1 MSELRLYL
9 LGVPR
14 IEYQGKFIKLDR
26 RKGLALAAYLAL
38 YPQPQ
43 SRDTLVDLLWPELDR
58 EHGRSALRS
67 ALRSLTISVDSNWI
81 DGDRATI
88 ALNRSSMWS
97 DASEFTR
104 LLSET
109 EAHNHPPD
117 VVCEQC
123 AELLKQA
130 VSLYAGDFMSGFS
143 LKDSIDYDNWQMEQR
158 EWLRREFAD
167 VVRRLSVYHA
177 ELRQFD
183 QAIKYAKRW
192 VVTDP
197 LHEAAQRQLMRLYAA
212 NGERTEALRQYKQTV
227 ELLDEELATPP
238 EDETNTL
245 YEAILNGFGDPA
257 TSTTNCAVTSVLPPL
272 PSLLIGREDVLREI
286 KQRLGIGGEH
296 RPVTVI
302 QGWPGVG
309 KSTVVAM
316 LAHDRE
322 IVEQFPDGV
331 LWVSLGEA
339 PSVISEIS
347 VWAEAFGLSE
357 PARMRKVEELSAQLT
372 AVLRD
377 KRVLLIIDDVW
388 QVEHAIP
395 FRVGGHACAHLIT
408 SRLNDVATAVAPT
421 AFDLFRLP
429 LLTDQAALELLYKLS
444 PETVSQYPDE
454 SRVLVRNLEGLPLAI
469 HVAGRLLHSEA
480 RLGWGVRELLA
491 ELGDGTGLL
500 GAQAPS
506 DMRMTDMS
514 PTVAALLKRSTDALN
529 TETRQR
535 FAVLGLFVPKPATFD
550 LAAMGAAWELTDPRP
565 TARLLVGRGLL
576 EPISGGRFQMHALLV
591 LHARSLIAEEGFIL

>member
-1 MSELRLYL
+1 MIELRLYL

-14 IEYQGKFIKLDR
+14 IEFQGKPIKLDR

-38 YPQPQ
+38 YTQPQ

-67 ALRSLTISVDSNWI
+67 ALSSLTMSVASNWI
-81 DGDRATI
+81 DGDRAT
-88 ALNRSSMWS
+88 LTLRRTSVWC

-104 LLSET
+104 LLSEI

-117 VVCEQC
+117 VGCEQC
-123 AELLKQA
+123 AALLKQA
-130 VSLYAGDFMSGFS
+130 AALYAGDFMSGFS
-143 LKDSIDYDNWQMEQR
+143 LKDSINYDDWQMEQR

-177 ELRQFD
+177 DLRQFG
-183 QAIKYAKRW
+183 QAIKYAQRW
-192 VVTDP
+192 VATDP

-212 NGERTEALRQYKQTV
+212 NGERSEALRLYKQSV
-227 ELLDEELATPP
+227 DLLDEELATPP
-238 EDETNTL
+238 ADETKAL
-245 YEAILNGFGDPA
+245 YEAILNGLGERAA
-257 TSTTNCAVTSVLPPL
+257 TAVICPVTWVLPPL
-272 PSLLIGREDVLREI
+272 PSLMIGREDVVREI
-286 KQRLGIGGEH
+286 KQRLGIGGEQ

-316 LAHDRE
+316 LAHDRD
-322 IVEQFPDGV
+322 IVERYPDGV

-339 PSVISEIS
+339 PSLISGIS
-347 VWAEAFGLSE
+347 IWADALGLSE

-372 AVLRD
+372 SVLRD
-377 KRVLLIIDDVW
+377 KRALLIIDDVW
-388 QVEHAIP
+388 QIEHAAP

-408 SRLNDVATAVAPT
+408 SRLNDVATALAPT

-429 LLTDQAALELLYKLS
+429 VLTDQAALELLHKLS
-444 PETVSQYPDE
+444 PETVSQYPDDA
-454 SRVLVRNLEGLPLAI
+454 RALVRNLEGLPLAI

-480 RLGWGVRELLA
+480 RLGWGVRELLT

-506 DMRMTDMS
+506 DMRMADIS
-514 PTVAALLKRSTDALN
+514 PTVAALLKRSTDALD

-535 FAVLGLFVPKPATFD
+535 FALLGLFVPKPATFD
-550 LAAMGAAWELTDPRP
+550 LAAMGAAWGLPDPRA

-591 LHARSLIAEEGFIL
+591 LHARSLIAAEGFVQ

>member
-14 IEYQGKFIKLDR
+14 IEYQGKPVKLDR
-26 RKGLALAAYLAL
+26 RKGLALAAYLTL

-67 ALRSLTISVDSNWI
+67 ALRSLTMSVDSNWI
-81 DGDRATI
+81 DGDRAAI
-88 ALNRSSMWS
+88 ALNRTNMWS

-130 VSLYAGDFMSGFS
+130 VALYAGDFMSGFS
-143 LKDSIDYDNWQMEQR
+143 LKDSIDYDDWQMEQR

-167 VVRRLSVYHA
+167 VVRRLSVFHA
-177 ELRQFD
+177 DLRQFE

-192 VVTDP
+192 VTADP

-227 ELLDEELATPP
+227 DLLDEELATPP

-245 YEAILNGFGDPA
+245 YEAILNGLGDPTA
-257 TSTTNCAVTSVLPPL
+257 SATNCAVTSVLPPL

-286 KQRLGIGGEH
+286 KQRLGIGGEQ

-322 IVEQFPDGV
+322 MVEQYPDGV
-331 LWVSLGEA
+331 LWVSLGET
-339 PSVISEIS
+339 PSLISEIS

-357 PARMRKVEELSAQLT
+357 PTRMRKVEELSAQLT

-388 QVEHAIP
+388 QVEHAAP

-408 SRLNDVATAVAPT
+408 SRLNDVATALAPT
-421 AFDLFRLP
+421 AVDLYRLP
-429 LLTDQAALELLYKLS
+429 LLTDQAALELLHKLT
-444 PETVSQYPDE
+444 PETVSQYPAE
-454 SRVLVRNLEGLPLAI
+454 ARALVRNLEGLPLAL

-491 ELGDGTGLL
+491 ELGAGTGLL

-506 DMRMTDMS
+506 DMRMRDIS
-514 PTVAALLKRSTDALN
+514 PTVAALLKRSTDALDAAS
-529 TETRQR
+529 RQR

-550 LAAMGAAWELTDPRP
+550 LAAMGAAWGLTDPRP

-591 LHARSLIAEEGFIL
+591 LHARSLIAEEGFVQ